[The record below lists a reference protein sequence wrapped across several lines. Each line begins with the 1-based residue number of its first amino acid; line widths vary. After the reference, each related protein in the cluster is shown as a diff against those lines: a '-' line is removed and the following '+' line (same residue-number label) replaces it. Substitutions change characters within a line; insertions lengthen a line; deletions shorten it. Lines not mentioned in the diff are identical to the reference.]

1 MNLLL
6 LPIPDEL
13 LLEYLTP
20 CEMVCLAR
28 VNKTCYETF
37 KPLIFKATKRC
48 ISLSS
53 SFFTKKLVE
62 HRFPYSETY
71 YTGQVYTYLGTG
83 YTQWSVEFS
92 PIVYFYVD
100 CEISYFTLETR
111 FKLLIEFTLKKMGIM
126 ISCDEFA
133 YRGDSY
139 CNRNRDLAITI
150 VLSKRCA
157 RVDLYKMKPPEVR
170 LCTFEFLRDTY
181 WLTADAVIMSNTE
194 CYIAI

>member
-28 VNKTCYETF
+28 VNKTCYKTF

-53 SFFTKKLVE
+53 SFFTKKLLE

-71 YTGQVYTYLGTG
+71 NLGQLYTYIGTG
-83 YTQWSVEFS
+83 YKESRVQFS
-92 PIVYFYVD
+92 PTVYFYVD
-100 CEISYFTLETR
+100 CEITIFTVETR
-111 FKLLIEFTLKKMGIM
+111 FKLLIEQTLKKMGVM
-126 ISCDEFA
+126 IPGDEFD
-133 YRGDSY
+133 YRGGSF
-139 CNRNRDLAITI
+139 CNRNHDMEITEK
-150 VLSKRCA
+150 VSKRWA
-157 RVDLYKMKPPEVR
+157 RVDLYKMKPFEVR
-170 LCTFEFLRDTY
+170 LCTFEFIRDNS
-181 WLTADAVIMSNTE
+181 WLNSDTVIMLNTE

>member
-20 CEMVCLAR
+20 QEMVSVSR
-28 VNKTCYETF
+28 VNKTCYKTF
-37 KPLIFKATKRC
+37 TPLIFKATKCC

-71 YTGQVYTYLGTG
+71 NLGQLYTYLGTG
-83 YTQWSVEFS
+83 YKESRVQFS
-92 PIVYFYVD
+92 PTVYFYVD
-100 CEISYFTLETR
+100 CEITIFTVETR
-111 FKLLIEFTLKKMGIM
+111 FKLLIEQTLKKMGVM
-126 ISCDEFA
+126 IPGDEFDC
-133 YRGDSY
+133 RGGSF
-139 CNRNRDLAITI
+139 CNRNHDMAIL
-150 VLSKRCA
+150 VKVSKRWA
-157 RVDLYKMKPPEVR
+157 TVDLYMIKPSEVR
-170 LCTFEFLRDTY
+170 LCTFEFTRDNYFLNSNT
-181 WLTADAVIMSNTE
+181 VIMLNTE